1 MTTLIDLRSDTITQP
16 TDEMRRAM
24 AEAEVGDDVYG
35 EDPTVNRLQEIATAR
50 LGCAAALWTPSGTM
64 ANAIAIRLLTR
75 PGQELLVG
83 AGSHVVEYELAGMAQ
98 LSGVMPR
105 VLPAPEGRL
114 SAAQI
119 EAAARPGAYY
129 RSDIGAVSIENTHN
143 LAGGTV
149 YDVAQT
155 HAVVS
160 ACRAAKLAVH
170 LDGARLWNAAVAL
183 GVEPR
188 ELAHEV
194 DTAMVD
200 LSKGLGVPAGALLLL
215 RSAERLDEARRVRK
229 MLGGGM
235 RQVGVLAAA
244 AIVALDS
251 MIDRLAEDHEHAD
264 ILAAALARCP
274 GLEVSPAPTNIVVA
288 RLGDGEASGA
298 ASRLAERGVRVSQM
312 DSRTLRVV
320 THKDVS
326 RADCERA
333 AQIIEAVLGVERRE
347 DGT

>member
-119 EAAARPGAYY
+119 EAA
-129 RSDIGAVSIENTHN
+129 
-143 LAGGTV
+143 
-149 YDVAQT
+149 
-155 HAVVS
+155 S
-160 ACRAAKLAVH
+160 A
-170 LDGARLWNAAVAL
+170 
-183 GVEPR
+183 
-188 ELAHEV
+188 
-194 DTAMVD
+194 
-200 LSKGLGVPAGALLLL
+200 
-215 RSAERLDEARRVRK
+215 
-229 MLGGGM
+229 
-235 RQVGVLAAA
+235 
-244 AIVALDS
+244 
-251 MIDRLAEDHEHAD
+251 
-264 ILAAALARCP
+264 ARCLLP
-274 GLEVSPAPTNIVVA
+274 L
-288 RLGDGEASGA
+288 
-298 ASRLAERGVRVSQM
+298 
-312 DSRTLRVV
+312 
-320 THKDVS
+320 
-326 RADCERA
+326 
-333 AQIIEAVLGVERRE
+333 
-347 DGT
+347 

>member
-1 MTTLIDLRSDTITQP
+1 M
-16 TDEMRRAM
+16 
-24 AEAEVGDDVYG
+24 
-35 EDPTVNRLQEIATAR
+35 
-50 LGCAAALWTPSGTM
+50 
-64 ANAIAIRLLTR
+64 
-75 PGQELLVG
+75 
-83 AGSHVVEYELAGMAQ
+83 
-98 LSGVMPR
+98 
-105 VLPAPEGRL
+105 
-114 SAAQI
+114 
-119 EAAARPGAYY
+119 
-129 RSDIGAVSIENTHN
+129 SIENTHN

-149 YDVAQT
+149 YDVGQT

-235 RQVGVLAAA
+235 RQVGILAAD

-288 RLGDGEASGA
+288 RARGRRGERRRESPG
-298 ASRLAERGVRVSQM
+298 RERGARLPDGLAHPARRDPQGRVA
-312 DSRTLRVV
+312 RGL
-320 THKDVS
+320 
-326 RADCERA
+326 
-333 AQIIEAVLGVERRE
+333 
-347 DGT
+347 

>member
-1 MTTLIDLRSDTITQP
+1 VIDLRSDTITQP

-24 AEAEVGDDVYG
+24 ADAEVGDDVYG
-35 EDPTVNRLQEIATAR
+35 EDPTVNRLQQIAAER
-50 LGCAAALWTPSGTM
+50 LGFARALWTPSGTM
-64 ANAIAIRLLTR
+64 ANAIGIRLLTR
-75 PGQELLVG
+75 PGQELLVA

-114 SAAQI
+114 TAGQI

-149 YDVAQT
+149 YDTDQT
-155 HAVVS
+155 QAVVS
-160 ACRAAKLAVH
+160 ACQAAKLEIH

-188 ELAHEV
+188 ELARDV

-200 LSKGLGVPAGALLLL
+200 LSKGLCVPAGALLML

-229 MLGGGM
+229 LLGGGM
-235 RQVGVLAAA
+235 RQVGILAAA

-274 GLEVSPAPTNIVVA
+274 GLEVAPAPTNIVVA
-288 RLGDGEASGA
+288 RLAERDAIEAA
-298 ASRLAERGVRVSQM
+298 DRLAERGVRVSTM

-320 THKDVS
+320 THRDVS

-333 AQIIEAVLGVERRE
+333 SQIIEAVLG
-347 DGT
+347 GG